1 MEDGRARQAGVP
13 EGVRGATDVQPL
25 MIFSSDVPGAL
36 YLNGRLAGE
45 LTPEAET
52 SLPVAPRGPVLVEHR
67 PLVAGYLP
75 LARRLTLSGGV
86 PIAVSDAG
94 GVEVAAWPGGA
105 LEVLLTP
112 EPRACPKLV
121 YDEDGLVIALE
132 GGRLTASRG
141 SERGVYPLPQGAEAP
156 EIVRVPGAICLT
168 GACQGGAY
176 LIALGDDIEKPLISA
191 SGREASVAPDGA
203 ARALEDLDDVVG
215 HARLTRWALSDG
227 RFEPVSVEHFWTR
240 GAPEWPETPEGA
252 ALAALEA
259 ARLGL
264 TDEARGYLAPGAAAD
279 ALQEAVASGGATPL
293 KYPLP
298 DGRPAVG
305 LMALRDGWLASV
317 RPVFYHASPLGGPQG
332 VWRLDRLTLA

>member
-1 MEDGRARQAGVP
+1 MKGGRASEGVP
-13 EGVRGATDVQPL
+13 EGVKGATDLQPL

-45 LTPEAET
+45 LMPEAET
-52 SLPVAPRGPVLVEHR
+52 ALPVAPRGPVLVEHR

-75 LARRLTLSGGV
+75 IARRMTLSAGV
-86 PIAVSDAG
+86 PIAVSDPG

-112 EPRACPKLV
+112 ENRAGAKQV
-121 YDEDGLVIALE
+121 YDEDGLVIAME

-141 SERGVYPLPQGAEAP
+141 GARGVYPLPQGAEAP
-156 EIVRVPGAICLT
+156 EVVRVPGAICLT
-168 GACQGGAY
+168 GACEGGAY
-176 LIALGDDIEKPLISA
+176 LIALGDDLEKPLISA
-191 SGREASVAPDGA
+191 SGREASVTPDGM
-203 ARALEDLDDVVG
+203 ARSLEDLDDVVG

-227 RFEPVSVEHFWTR
+227 RFEPVSVEHFWTH
-240 GAPEWPETPEGA
+240 GAPAWPETPEAA

-264 TDEARGYLAPGAAAD
+264 MDEARGYLAPGAEAD
-279 ALQEAVASGGATPL
+279 ALQAAIESGGATPL

-305 LMALRDGWLASV
+305 LMTLRDGWLASI

-332 VWRLDRLTLA
+332 VWRLDRLTLS